1 VAHDS
6 IVHRLRPNSDL
17 PGRFEN
23 GPWHDRCRLAVGRG
37 VARVDAQATTT
48 IRELATIRRTAGGPS
63 QRRGYGEAGD
73 AAGAMVGI
81 ATAYDGGCS
90 ASRFPHLKEGIGRN
104 FLTRGRALVGGG
116 SGSSP
121 VRWIW
126 LDGGQAISNLWHNS
140 GVRAPFLW
148 Q

>member
-1 VAHDS
+1 
-6 IVHRLRPNSDL
+6 
-17 PGRFEN
+17 
-23 GPWHDRCRLAVGRG
+23 
-37 VARVDAQATTT
+37 VDAQATTT

-126 LDGGQAISNLWHNS
+126 LDGGQVISNLWHNS
-140 GVRAPFLW
+140 GVRAPFFVTIGQRESEGADDTMDRRRTAEGEPHQWRWLVLCSE
-148 Q
+148 

>member
-1 VAHDS
+1 
-6 IVHRLRPNSDL
+6 
-17 PGRFEN
+17 
-23 GPWHDRCRLAVGRG
+23 
-37 VARVDAQATTT
+37 VDAQATTT

-121 VRWIW
+121 VRWICVTPHVSKPHDYVNHMFMR
-126 LDGGQAISNLWHNS
+126 LEVLIKFE
-140 GVRAPFLW
+140 V
-148 Q
+148 